1 MFDIF
6 NQIMQLKIKFLFV
19 KKKKKNQT
27 KNNMMYQT

>member
-19 KKKKKNQT
+19 KKKKNQT
-27 KNNMMYQT
+27 KNNTMDQT

>member
-19 KKKKKNQT
+19 KKTQKQT